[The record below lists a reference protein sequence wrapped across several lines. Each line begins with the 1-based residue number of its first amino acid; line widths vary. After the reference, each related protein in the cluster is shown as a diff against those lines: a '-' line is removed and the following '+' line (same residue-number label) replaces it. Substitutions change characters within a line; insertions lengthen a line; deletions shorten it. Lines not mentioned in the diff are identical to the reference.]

1 MLKIKSQSDFHLN
14 GKNRYLVINQQKKF
28 KNESKSYYYV
38 RYPSKSVENLTKTNQ
53 SDAKTF
59 ENSFSRNFVKNQEQ
73 FTDADKYK
81 YVNII
86 CK

>member
-28 KNESKSYYYV
+28 KNESKSYYYA

-53 SDAKTF
+53 NDAKTF
-59 ENSFSRNFVKNQEQ
+59 DNSFSRNFVKNQEQ

-81 YVNII
+81 SVNII